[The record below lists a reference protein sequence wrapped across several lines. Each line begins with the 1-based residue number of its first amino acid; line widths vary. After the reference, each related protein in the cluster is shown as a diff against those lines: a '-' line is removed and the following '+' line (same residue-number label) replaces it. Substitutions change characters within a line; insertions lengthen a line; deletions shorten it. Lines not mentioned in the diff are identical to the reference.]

1 MSLLRRTYPRR
12 CRALPVL
19 RSGVA
24 AGLERRGDSMMLIG
38 PLGEGLAPRR
48 LSGRSVETVVA
59 PGRITRFGLATK
71 FPSRRRCQLLPTF
84 QMLGAT
90 SGEAPLGSIDH
101 SLDTVI
107 EMAARLVHRS
117 ARW

>member
-1 MSLLRRTYPRR
+1 
-12 CRALPVL
+12 
-19 RSGVA
+19 
-24 AGLERRGDSMMLIG
+24 
-38 PLGEGLAPRR
+38 
-48 LSGRSVETVVA
+48 
-59 PGRITRFGLATK
+59 
-71 FPSRRRCQLLPTF
+71 
-84 QMLGAT
+84 MLGAT